1 MMGPF
6 IVMLTLGLGG
16 ALGQSQSPAPSPAPN
31 PALIRVFVQTDERG
45 ESHEL
50 SDRKQSVRDL
60 TETLGTKKKTL
71 AVVDAA
77 DKADLVL
84 EILDR
89 SVTVPKVV
97 MGLSPRPG
105 DPSAIAGMNG
115 PVRVVMLRTKLM
127 LGDYTPVFSNKNKPA
142 ESPRGWKSAAE
153 DIGSQIEKW
162 IGERRDEIVKRRER

>member
-1 MMGPF
+1 MVRSF
-6 IVMLTLGLGG
+6 IVMLTLALGG
-16 ALGQSQSPAPSPAPN
+16 MVGQSQSPAPSPAPN
-31 PALIRVFVQTDERG
+31 PALIRVFVQTDDGG
-45 ESHEL
+45 ESQEL
-50 SDRKQSVRDL
+50 SDRKQSVKDVA
-60 TETLGTKKKTL
+60 ETLGTKKKTL

-89 SVTVPKVV
+89 SVTIPKVV

-115 PVRVVMLRTKLM
+115 PVRVVTLRTKLM

-153 DIGSQIEKW
+153 DIGNQIEKW
-162 IGERRDEIVKRRER
+162 IAERRDEILKRR